1 MWLDLVRIHTS
12 IDIALLCFS
21 LKPPIAA
28 AAYLFVKESC
38 KHLEIY
44 DKWPQ
49 LLTQNLWITL
59 HIKGI
64 VSILVLTRQR
74 NQKNAA
80 RRQRAWQPW
89 YPQRRSFHSQRMHQQ
104 LSILGAQSSQRRHCN
119 INKRVKGC
127 RVSAIPSQYGMVN
140 LKDMNLLAR
149 SDEAK
154 TAIRGAKGVTN
165 WTTDGNA
172 VCIDE
177 PNRIGAT
184 TTWRGKRLEK
194 IGVIFVMQWQHQKFH
209 LQSTEREL
217 HSIHRNISTSKNF
230 R

>member
-28 AAYLFVKESC
+28 AAYLFVTESC
-38 KHLEIY
+38 KHLKIY

-49 LLTQNLWITL
+49 LLIQNLWITL

-127 RVSAIPSQYGMVN
+127 RVSAIPKPIWHGKFERSEPACQKGWSQDCHQRC
-140 LKDMNLLAR
+140 KR
-149 SDEAK
+149 SHKLNYWWECSLY
-154 TAIRGAKGVTN
+154 R
-165 WTTDGNA
+165 WT
-172 VCIDE
+172 
-177 PNRIGAT
+177 
-184 TTWRGKRLEK
+184 
-194 IGVIFVMQWQHQKFH
+194 
-209 LQSTEREL
+209 
-217 HSIHRNISTSKNF
+217 
-230 R
+230 